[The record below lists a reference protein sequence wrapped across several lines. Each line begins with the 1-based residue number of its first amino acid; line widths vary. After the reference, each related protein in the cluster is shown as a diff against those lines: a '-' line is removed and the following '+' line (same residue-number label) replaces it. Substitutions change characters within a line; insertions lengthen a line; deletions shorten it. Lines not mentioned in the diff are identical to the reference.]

1 MIDRFVTG
9 VVLAAGSSRRLGR
22 PKQLLPF
29 GDATLLDATLRRA
42 RQCGF
47 DQLLVTLGASAAEVR
62 ATVDLSGATA
72 IDSPAPEEGC
82 ASSIAA
88 AVGAIDAQ
96 ADGLVVLL
104 GDQPGVRR
112 DDVWRLVE
120 QGSGHPVAVSRY
132 AAPAAGPHQGDT
144 RGHPFWFARSTFA
157 DLERLHGDKAI
168 WKLLESGRHPVAEVA
183 MEGAVPLDV
192 DTWEDYERLL
202 AVGEATTSWRER

>member
-1 MIDRFVTG
+1 MARLNRRQF
-9 VVLAAGSSRRLGR
+9 LAAGLGVA
-22 PKQLLPF
+22 
-29 GDATLLDATLRRA
+29 G
-42 RQCGF
+42 
-47 DQLLVTLGASAAEVR
+47 
-62 ATVDLSGATA
+62 
-72 IDSPAPEEGC
+72 
-82 ASSIAA
+82 AA
-88 AVGAIDAQ
+88 ATGLGLSTQVWPLILREDIIPGRAPDRELQPDAWTVSEDHIRFAVIGDSGSGGRNAMAV
-96 ADGLVVLL
+96 ADRMARTYQRDPYGLVVLL